1 MLYGL
6 RGLALGLL
14 VSLATSAFPAERV
27 MSVWHLAPF
36 WESDTMHGESLF
48 FLEPEAGVPATAP
61 LLFTPLEVLSIVHP
75 PTGTTYEEGRDYVID
90 TENKRI
96 TLTKDSRIPFTTR
109 KDFEPPIGGSG
120 QLYKDETRDIF
131 FGAGPY
137 FHNLQVEITYTHASH
152 AWAAMK
158 GPQPE
163 ATAHLPRTT
172 AILQSGKPLALC
184 LLGDS
189 ISTGL
194 DASST
199 SNTAPHTPGYG
210 TLVAHGLE
218 EVFGSNVTFTN
229 FSVSGMAAPWGVEQA
244 PAVAAKKP
252 DLVLIAF
259 GMNDASSRRAPE
271 TFRADIE
278 AIMAGIRSAH
288 PETEFLLVATMR
300 GNPDWKHTASELY
313 PQYRDALVTLEKP
326 GVTVADLTAFW
337 TTLLKHK
344 QFVDIT
350 GNGVNHPNDFG
361 HRVYA
366 QVILTRLGT
375 SPTE

>member
-1 MLYGL
+1 MHYGL
-6 RGLALGLL
+6 RGLALVITMGLA
-14 VSLATSAFPAERV
+14 ATAAATETV
-27 MSVWHLAPF
+27 MDSWHLAPF
-36 WESDTMHGESLF
+36 WQSDTMHGESLF
-48 FLEPEAGVPATAP
+48 FLEPEVDAPATAP
-61 LLFTPLEVLSIVHP
+61 LLFTPVNVVSIVHP
-75 PTGTTYEEGRDYVID
+75 LTGTTYEEGRDFVVD
-90 TENKRI
+90 ATHKRI
-96 TLTKDSRIPFTTR
+96 TLTKDSRIPYTTR
-109 KDFEPPIGGSG
+109 KDFEPPLGASG
-120 QLYKDETRDIF
+120 QLYRDETRDIF
-131 FGAGPY
+131 FGTGPY
-137 FHNLQVEITYTHASH
+137 FHNLQVEITYTHAPD
-152 AWAAMK
+152 AWATIK
-158 GPQPE
+158 GPQPS
-163 ATAHLPRTT
+163 ATPHLPRTT
-172 AILQSGKPLALC
+172 AILQSGEPLALC

-199 SNTAPHTPGYG
+199 SNTAPHAPGYG

-229 FSVSGMAAPWGVEQA
+229 FSVSGMAAPWGAEQA

-259 GMNDASSRRAPE
+259 GMNDASSRRAPAV
-271 TFRADIE
+271 FRADIE
-278 AIMAGIRSAH
+278 AIMAGILAGH

-300 GNPDWKHTASELY
+300 GNPDWKHTAPEFY

-326 GVTVADLTAFW
+326 GVAVADLTAFW

>member
-1 MLYGL
+1 MQNGL
-6 RGLALGLL
+6 RGLALGIILG
-14 VSLATSAFPAERV
+14 LASTASVAEKV
-27 MSVWHLAPF
+27 METWHLAPF
-36 WESDTMHGESLF
+36 WQSDTMHGESLF
-48 FLEPEAGVPATAP
+48 FLEPEAGAPATAP
-61 LLFTPLEVLSIVHP
+61 VLFTPIKVLSLIHP
-75 PTGTTYEEGRDYVID
+75 PTGTTYEVNRDYLID

-96 TLTKDSRIPFTTR
+96 TLTKNSRIPFTTR
-109 KDFEPPIGGSG
+109 KDFEPPLGASG

-137 FHNLQVEITYTHASH
+137 FHNLQVEISYTHAPG
-152 AWAAMK
+152 AWATMK
-158 GPQPE
+158 GPHPE
-163 ATAHLPRTT
+163 ATAHLPRTA
-172 AILQSGKPLALC
+172 AILKSGKPLALC

-199 SNTAPHTPGYG
+199 SDTAPHAPGYG

-218 EVFGSNVTFTN
+218 EIFGSPVTFTN
-229 FSVSGMAAPWGVEQA
+229 FSVSGMAAPWGAEQA

-259 GMNDASSRRAPE
+259 GMNDASSRRAPDV
-271 TFRADIE
+271 FRADIE
-278 AIMAGIRSAH
+278 TIMEGIRGAH
-288 PETEFLLVATMR
+288 PDTEFLLVATMR
-300 GNPDWKHTASELY
+300 GNPEWKHTVPELY
-313 PQYRDALVTLEKP
+313 PQYRDALLTLEKP
-326 GVTVADLTAFW
+326 GVAVADLTAFW
-337 TTLLKHK
+337 TTLLAHK
-344 QFVDIT
+344 EFVDIT

-366 QVILTRLGT
+366 QVILARLGN